1 MRDCSLH
8 LTFSL
13 HAGVDDGLGRE
24 ECRAPIEGR
33 RIASPISD
41 SDASR
46 ARLCRKARRK
56 TIKSKRVSVVDSSGL
71 LCMPGFFF
79 FFFFLG
85 VGDGGP

>member
-13 HAGVDDGLGRE
+13 HAGVNDGLGRE

-41 SDASR
+41 ADADASR

-56 TIKSKRVSVVDSSGL
+56 TIKSKRVSVVE
-71 LCMPGFFF
+71 
-79 FFFFLG
+79 
-85 VGDGGP
+85 GGGGNKSNKKKN